1 MFFRPEFSNLF
12 TWNTRTPSLFFF
24 LGQWLQMPSNQ
35 NDLVS
40 RPGANGGGS
49 CPMSGRGEIVLII
62 LTAQLVQAGLVTT
75 VGYGFQMEP
84 EAW

>member
-1 MFFRPEFSNLF
+1 
-12 TWNTRTPSLFFF
+12 
-24 LGQWLQMPSNQ
+24 
-35 NDLVS
+35 
-40 RPGANGGGS
+40 
-49 CPMSGRGEIVLII
+49 MSGRGEIVLII